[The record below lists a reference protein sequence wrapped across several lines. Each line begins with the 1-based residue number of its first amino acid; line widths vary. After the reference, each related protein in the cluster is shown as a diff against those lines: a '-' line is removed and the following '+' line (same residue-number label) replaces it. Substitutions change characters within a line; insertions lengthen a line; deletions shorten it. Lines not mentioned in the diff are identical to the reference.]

1 MSTQVYSFAAIAVIY
16 LLIRFLSRT
25 DVPKIKGL
33 PEVPGYPVF
42 GSLFELGN
50 KHAVVARKWAEKHGP
65 VFQARLGNR
74 RIVFANS
81 FDSVK
86 QLWINNQSALISRP
100 TLHTFHSVVSS
111 SQGFTIGTSPWD
123 ESCKQRRKAAAT
135 ALNRPAVQSYMPII
149 DLEST
154 VSIKEMLKNSDEG
167 KKEIDVN
174 GYFQRFALNTS
185 LTLNYGFRIEGTI
198 EDEMLKEI
206 TWVERVISNF
216 RSTSNNWQDYIPL
229 MRLWPSSSTEA
240 KEYRAR
246 RDIYMTKLL
255 DMLKERIANGTDKP
269 CITGN
274 ILKDPEA
281 KLNEAEIKS
290 IGLTM
295 VSAGLDTVPGNIIMT
310 VGFLASPEGQ
320 EIQKRAYEE
329 ILKVYPDGDAWEKC
343 LVEEKVTYITA
354 LVKETL
360 RYWTVIP
367 ICLPRVSVKDIK
379 YDGAVIP
386 AGTTFYMNAYAADY
400 DPTHFKSPTTFDPTR
415 YLSDTSSSLPSLTGT
430 PHYGYGA
437 GSRMCAG
444 SHLANRELYT
454 AFLRL
459 IVAFELSESG
469 DPTQRPVLDCIEA
482 NAIPTSLTM
491 DPKRFRVRAKVR
503 DLGALEQWIGE
514 SEERT
519 RDL

>member
-1 MSTQVYSFAAIAVIY
+1 MTFQVYGFAFLALAF
-16 LLIRFLSRT
+16 LLFRYLSRT

-33 PEVPGYPVF
+33 PEIPGYPIF
-42 GSLFELGN
+42 GSLLELGN
-50 KHAVVARKWAEKHGP
+50 KHAVVAQKWADKYGP
-65 VFQARLGNR
+65 VFQARLGNK
-74 RIVFANS
+74 RIIFANS

-123 ESCKQRRKAAAT
+123 DSCKQRRKAAAT

-154 VSIKEMLKNSDEG
+154 TSIKEMLKNSENG
-167 KKEIDVN
+167 EKEIDVN

-206 TWVERVISNF
+206 TWVERMISNF
-216 RSTSNNWQDYIPL
+216 RSTSNNWQDYVPL
-229 MRLWPSSSTEA
+229 MRLWPSNSTEA

-246 RDIYMTKLL
+246 RDVYMTKLL
-255 DMLKERIANGTDKP
+255 DMLKERIAKGTDKP

-310 VGFLASPEGQ
+310 IGYLASPEGQ
-320 EIQKRAYEE
+320 AIQKRAYEE
-329 ILKVYPDGDAWEKC
+329 IMKVYPDGDAWEKC
-343 LVEEKVTYITA
+343 LVEEKVNYITA

-360 RYWTVIP
+360 RFWTVIP
-367 ICLPRVSVKDIK
+367 ICLPRVSIKDIE
-379 YDGAVIP
+379 YEGAIIP

-400 DPTHFKSPTTFDPTR
+400 DPTHFKSPHTFDPDR
-415 YLSDTSSSLPSLTGT
+415 YLADSSSSLTGT

-459 IVAFELSESG
+459 VVAFEFRQSEDLSH
-469 DPTQRPVLDCIEA
+469 RPVLDAIEA
-482 NAIPTSLTM
+482 NAIPTALTTE
-491 DPKRFRVRAKVR
+491 PKRFRVGVRVR
-503 DLGALEQWIGE
+503 DPVELERWIGE

-519 RDL
+519 EDL